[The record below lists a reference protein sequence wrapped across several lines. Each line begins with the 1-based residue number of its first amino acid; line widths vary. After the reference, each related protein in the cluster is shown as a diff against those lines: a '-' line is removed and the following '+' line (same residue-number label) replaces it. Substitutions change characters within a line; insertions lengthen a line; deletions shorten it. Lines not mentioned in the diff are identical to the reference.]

1 VPIIVLRFVKSKR
14 KSGASAPAPEIT
26 ARMRHGVAGV
36 WQFTTLYAFQG
47 QPDAGF
53 PYGGLAFDT
62 RGNLYGTTYY
72 DGANN
77 LGSIYQL
84 ARQPDGTWT
93 ETVLYSFKGGR
104 DGSGSISNVV
114 FSKTG
119 GLYGTTSAGGASC
132 DCGTIFK
139 LTATVSGVWK
149 ESIVYRFHGAPG
161 GAFAYNGMVGDK
173 AGNFYGTTVHGGAGD
188 DGVIYK
194 FTP

>member
-1 VPIIVLRFVKSKR
+1 
-14 KSGASAPAPEIT
+14 
-26 ARMRHGVAGV
+26 MRHGVAGV

-77 LGSIYQL
+77 LGS
-84 ARQPDGTWT
+84 
-93 ETVLYSFKGGR
+93 
-104 DGSGSISNVV
+104 GSISNVV
-114 FSKTG
+114 YSKTG
-119 GLYGTTSAGGASC
+119 GLYGTPSAGGASC
-132 DCGTIFK
+132 HCGTIFK